1 MSLSTPRDKLTAL
14 VKSLELNSILWVV
27 FNEFKSNDNIP
38 LPTDGRVSFTSNT
51 NMPDS
56 YWDAIGYICINQFAF
71 RIDVFEKIF
80 YLARKKIKYGPF
92 LESADLMNP
101 IGCNSDQLKDILTFC
116 GYEEIILS
124 NEKKLYFFMQKKNE
138 KKKNNREN
146 NIKLKKKKNEKIQKK
161 LDPNSPFAVLEK
173 LL

>member
-1 MSLSTPRDKLTAL
+1 MLQIINLNALT
-14 VKSLELNSILWVV
+14 
-27 FNEFKSNDNIP
+27 NI
-38 LPTDGRVSFTSNT
+38 
-51 NMPDS
+51 
-56 YWDAIGYICINQFAF
+56 Y
-71 RIDVFEKIF
+71 
-80 YLARKKIKYGPF
+80 
-92 LESADLMNP
+92 P
-101 IGCNSDQLKDILTFC
+101 ISLKDILTFC

>member
-1 MSLSTPRDKLTAL
+1 M
-14 VKSLELNSILWVV
+14 
-27 FNEFKSNDNIP
+27 
-38 LPTDGRVSFTSNT
+38 

-124 NEKKLYFFMQKKNE
+124 NEKKLYFFIQKKNE